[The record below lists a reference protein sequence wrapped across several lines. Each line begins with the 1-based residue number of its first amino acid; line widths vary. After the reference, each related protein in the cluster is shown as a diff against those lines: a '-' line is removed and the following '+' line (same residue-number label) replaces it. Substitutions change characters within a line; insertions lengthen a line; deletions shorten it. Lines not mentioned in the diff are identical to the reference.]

1 MGLLEKHVDKIAN
14 GAKKVKGGFELMGSD
29 KSKVMI

>member
-1 MGLLEKHVDKIAN
+1 MGLLEKHVEKIPI
-14 GAKKVKGGFELMGSD
+14 GTKKVKGGFEFTGDD